1 MLSILC
7 TCWIADGEWEVR
19 VEDRDG
25 TGGQRQD
32 SLAHPV
38 NVGLMTRAKV
48 RAAHRLGVPPHTL
61 VLAAVAPKACGVS
74 VCRKDGMALTRVS
87 GYADST
93 LFVFAEKHWIVLVRA
108 GERAGIA
115 ERVFA
120 GLEGKGRVT
129 RVTRGR
135 RVSS

>member
-7 TCWIADGEWEVR
+7 TCWIADSEWEVR

-25 TGGQRQD
+25 TGVQRQD

-108 GERAGIA
+108 GERAGSA
-115 ERVFA
+115 ERVSRA
-120 GLEGKGRVT
+120 W
-129 RVTRGR
+129 RGR
-135 RVSS
+135 DG